1 MVGGL
6 DLAARGLHGAGED
19 LFAYGRQRRIDLC
32 QVAHHAAQVERRRV
46 HGVVDTRVAD
56 ETGHVEGL
64 GDTHGTRRRDA
75 LGRGGSLQRGGR
87 KRRGRL
93 LLARA
98 LGHRGDG
105 CRRNAV
111 NMAVRRLSSILVG
124 KARRL
129 VSDLKAIVLGST
141 LRGAHATNLPIVLG
155 HKRHALALALD
166 HQGKRRRLHAA
177 GGAHVAKAAKLGER
191 QVAREHRAPDEVDVL
206 TTLAGIG

>member
-75 LGRGGSLQRGGR
+75 LGRGGSLQ
-87 KRRGRL
+87 
-93 LLARA
+93 
-98 LGHRGDG
+98 
-105 CRRNAV
+105 
-111 NMAVRRLSSILVG
+111 
-124 KARRL
+124 
-129 VSDLKAIVLGST
+129 
-141 LRGAHATNLPIVLG
+141 
-155 HKRHALALALD
+155 
-166 HQGKRRRLHAA
+166 
-177 GGAHVAKAAKLGER
+177 
-191 QVAREHRAPDEVDVL
+191 
-206 TTLAGIG
+206 